1 MEAINL
7 LPAGAIRRN
16 RWGAADANADNANLL
31 FARQSPGYLLV
42 KELVADMAG
51 RRSDRALAD
60 AIRAWERRLGPLS
73 WQAPEVQPPARLF
86 DSILQ
91 RIATPKTAEVVH
103 LRRHAKR
110 WRGVAAAATAI
121 AACLSLAVAWF
132 LYERIYEPTR
142 LVAELYRAAG
152 TSTADEIMHPAFVV
166 SVDLNPC
173 AITARPVTAQPR
185 PGRNYQL
192 WIMREGVP
200 APESLGVLSGPEG
213 LTAPCRAFAPSTLAN
228 ATLAVSQEPDGG
240 SASGTPSGQFA
251 FIGKLMAAAH
261 GLAGEKSR

>member
-1 MEAINL
+1 MTEDEDIDGL
-7 LPAGAIRRN
+7 
-16 RWGAADANADNANLL
+16 AAEYVLGSLDPSE
-31 FARQSPGYLLV
+31 R
-42 KELVADMAG
+42 VAVDVR
-51 RRSDRALAD
+51 RRSDHPLAD

-73 WQAPEVQPPARLF
+73 WQAPEVQPPAHLF

-91 RIATPKTAEVVH
+91 RIATPKTAEVVL

-110 WRGVAAAATAI
+110 WRGIAAAATAI

-132 LYERIYEPTR
+132 LYERINEPTR

-173 AITARPVTAQPR
+173 AITARPITAQPR

-200 APESLGVLSGPEG
+200 AAESLGVLSTPEP
-213 LTAPCRAFAPSTLAN
+213 LTAPCPAPIAPATLLN

-240 SASGTPSGQFA
+240 STTGTPTGPFA
-251 FIGKLMAAAH
+251 FLGKLMAVDRAAE
-261 GLAGEKSR
+261 AKAR

>member
-1 MEAINL
+1 MTEDEDIDGL
-7 LPAGAIRRN
+7 
-16 RWGAADANADNANLL
+16 AAEYVLGSLDPSE
-31 FARQSPGYLLV
+31 R
-42 KELVADMAG
+42 VAVDVR

-60 AIRAWERRLGPLS
+60 AIGAWERRLGPLS
-73 WQAPEVQPPARLF
+73 WRAPEVQPPAHLWH
-86 DSILQ
+86 SILE
-91 RIATPKTAEVVH
+91 RIGTPKTAEVVF
-103 LRRHAKR
+103 LRRIARR
-110 WRGVAAAATAI
+110 WRGIAAAATAI

-132 LYERIYEPTR
+132 LYERINAPTR

-192 WIMREGVP
+192 WIMRQGVP
-200 APESLGVLSGPEG
+200 AAESLGVLSGPEA
-213 LTAPCRAFAPSTLAN
+213 LTVPCPAPIAPATLLN

-240 SASGTPSGQFA
+240 STTGTPTGSFA
-251 FIGKLMAAAH
+251 FLGKLMAVDPAAE
-261 GLAGEKSR
+261 EKAR

>member
-1 MEAINL
+1 MTEDEDIDGLAAEYVL
-7 LPAGAIRRN
+7 GSLDPSERVAVDVRRRSDPALAGAIRAWQRH
-16 RWGAADANADNANLL
+16 
-31 FARQSPGYLLV
+31 
-42 KELVADMAG
+42 
-51 RRSDRALAD
+51 LA
-60 AIRAWERRLGPLS
+60 PLS
-73 WQAPEVQPPARLF
+73 WQAPEVQPPAHLF

-91 RIATPKTAEVVH
+91 RIAAPKTAEVVL

-110 WRGVAAAATAI
+110 WRDIAAATTAI

-132 LYERIYEPTR
+132 LYERINEPAR

-166 SVDLNPC
+166 SVDLKPC

-200 APESLGVLSGPEG
+200 AAEPLGVLSGPEP
-213 LTAPCRAFAPSTLAN
+213 LTAPCPAPIAPATLLN

-240 SASGTPSGQFA
+240 STTGTPTGPFA
-251 FIGKLMAAAH
+251 FLGKLMAVDLAAE
-261 GLAGEKSR
+261 AKAR